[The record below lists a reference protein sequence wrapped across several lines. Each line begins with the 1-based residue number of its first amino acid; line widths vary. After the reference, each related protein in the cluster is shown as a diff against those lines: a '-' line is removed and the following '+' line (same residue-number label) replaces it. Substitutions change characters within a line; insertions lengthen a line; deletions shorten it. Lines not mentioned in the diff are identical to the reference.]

1 MSDNKMEGNM
11 NHYLQDFLDYLYDQ
25 DKSEQTIRAYLA
37 DLSAF
42 SRWIEERTEDPF
54 SPHIIT
60 PLDIVNYRRHLQDN
74 KKSPATI
81 CLELIPNSCN
91 F

>member
-42 SRWIEERTEDPF
+42 RRWIEERTEL
-54 SPHIIT
+54 SLIHISEPT
-60 PLDIVNYRRHLQDN
+60 RQ
-74 KKSPATI
+74 A
-81 CLELIPNSCN
+81 E
-91 F
+91 FE